1 MQTILGN
8 PPSKSNC
15 YRIVTIKGHG
25 SLAKTPALNKYRESF
40 FMQCGDYR
48 NLNIEGFFELYV
60 NVYLTSMSQDLDN
73 ILKEILDSLQ
83 ACKAIKNDNRCVKI
97 VAQKFLDKNNPRI
110 EFELKEVK
118 L

>member
-1 MQTILGN
+1 
-8 PPSKSNC
+8 
-15 YRIVTIKGHG
+15 
-25 SLAKTPALNKYRESF
+25 
-40 FMQCGDYR
+40 MQCGDYR